1 MRLAALISEE
11 SCTPPARG
19 GAALLARIWLLAGS
33 LLSLILCSSCSEWL
47 GGNLP
52 TAIPNEYIPTVI
64 ALTLQA
70 HSPGLEKT
78 PALKSNASRIPDQ
91 PIVHTPTSG
100 HPEGTQSQDISAEG
114 GPSPIPSSQ
123 ETITPTVNVSVTISP
138 TVEGTATRTATLT
151 RRPTLTSTPSLT
163 PRPTWTPTPTYTRR
177 PTPTPPTP
185 TETPIPGIPDA
196 SIQISRPGELSKVA
210 SPLRFNA
217 SLASDDAKRITIELY
232 GEDGRLMVRQVRSYA
247 AAPGRRTYLSLEFPF
262 EIKATAE
269 VARLV
274 ISMTDANGRTLAL
287 NSVNLILLAVGQSDI
302 NPSSAMQEAIIIQQP
317 APKALIQGGNLL
329 VTGKARPNTE
339 LPLMVQLITDDGNIV
354 GQRLTAVSS
363 RPPGGYG
370 DFFVE
375 VPYKVTTLTP
385 VRLIVYEGG
394 ETISKMTHLSS
405 ILIVL
410 SP

>member
-1 MRLAALISEE
+1 MKLAAPISEE
-11 SCTPPARG
+11 SCATHAPG
-19 GAALLARIWLLAGS
+19 GAALLARMWLLAGS
-33 LLSLILCSSCSEWL
+33 LLALIFCASCSGWL
-47 GGNLP
+47 GGDLP
-52 TAIPNEYIPTVI
+52 TALPAEYIPTVI

-70 HSPGLEKT
+70 NSPDLQET
-78 PALKSNASRIPDQ
+78 LALNDTTSQTPDQ
-91 PIVHTPTSG
+91 PIVHTPT
-100 HPEGTQSQDISAEG
+100 PEPPEDTRSPDSTTETNSLPIS
-114 GPSPIPSSQ
+114 STQ
-123 ETITPTVNVSVTISP
+123 ETITSTVIVTATISP
-138 TVEGTATRTATLT
+138 TVKSTATKTATIT

-185 TETPIPGIPDA
+185 TETPLPGIPNA
-196 SIQISRPGELSKVA
+196 SIQISRPGELSKIA

-217 SLASDDAKRITIELY
+217 SLISEDAKRITIELY
-232 GEDGRLMVRQVRSYA
+232 GEDGRLLVRQVRSYA
-247 AAPGRRTYLSLEFPF
+247 AAPGRRTYLSLELPF

-269 VARLV
+269 IARLV
-274 ISMTDANGRTLAL
+274 LSMTDAKGRTLAL

-302 NPSSAMQEAIIIQQP
+302 NPSSAMQEAIIIEQP
-317 APKALIQGGNLL
+317 TPLALIQGGNLL
-329 VTGKARPNTE
+329 VTGKARPNTD
-339 LPLMVQLITDDGNIV
+339 LPLMVQLITEDGNIV
-354 GQRLTAVSS
+354 GQRLTAVST